1 MANLANREP
10 SAPTTAPT
18 EIDPFW
24 ADVDR
29 SFRRLYRDFFGPAA
43 TRPTAPE
50 SWRAPAAIDVADKG
64 ESYELTVD
72 LPGISKEQVDIRV
85 TGELVQ
91 IRADR
96 AAEAEKKGD
105 GYLRVERSWAGFERS
120 VELPE
125 PVKAEAVSASLT
137 NGVLTVSVPKA
148 NPVVERKVPVQ

>member
-10 SAPTTAPT
+10 SAPRSSTT

-29 SFRRLYRDFFGPAA
+29 SFRRLYRDFFGPATSA
-43 TRPTAPE
+43 SASAE
-50 SWRAPAAIDVADKG
+50 GWRAPAAIDVADAG
-64 ESYELTVD
+64 DSYELTVD

-96 AAEAEKKGD
+96 AAESQKKGD

-125 PVKAEAVSASLT
+125 AVKAEAVRASLA

>member
-1 MANLANREP
+1 MADLANRTP
-10 SAPTTAPT
+10 SAPSAATTET
-18 EIDPFW
+18 DPFW

-29 SFRRLYRDFFGPAA
+29 SFRRLYRDFFGPA
-43 TRPTAPE
+43 TGVSTAPE
-50 SWRAPAAIDVADKG
+50 GWRAPAAIDIADQG
-64 ESYELTVD
+64 QSYELTVD
-72 LPGISKEQVDIRV
+72 LPGVSKEQVDIRV

-96 AAEAEKKGD
+96 AAETRKKGD

-125 PVKAEAVSASLT
+125 AVKADAVSASLA
-137 NGVLTVSVPKA
+137 NGVLTISVPKA